1 MTIKSLHYKW
11 TCLIGIIF
19 LGSLLWSV
27 TLCDWISD
35 LFVFLSFV
43 FFLTSVV
50 ASVVLGATHRSK
62 DAVYRIMIN
71 VVFCLLVFPTIR
83 LGGSLRDRLF
93 LMRLSRFQEVTNLL
107 VTDELA
113 KASGD
118 SFSTIVSLPPRYS
131 DLNVLDRVLISS
143 TKESITVRFAMR
155 DSNAL
160 GHRGYMFRSN
170 DNPVTL
176 SKEYPKT
183 GYTRVAPHWFFFSE

>member
-1 MTIKSLHYKW
+1 MTIKSLRYKW

-27 TLCDWISD
+27 TLRDWISD
-35 LFVFLSFV
+35 LFAFLSFV
-43 FFLTSVV
+43 CFLMSVV
-50 ASVVLGATHRSK
+50 VSVVLGVSQRSK
-62 DAVYRIMIN
+62 DAVYRVILN
-71 VVFCLLVFPTIR
+71 VVLCLLLFPAII

-107 VTDELA
+107 VADELA
-113 KASGD
+113 KTSD
-118 SFSTIVSLPPRYS
+118 NPFSAVASLPPQYS
-131 DLNVLDRVLISS
+131 DLNVLDRVFISS
-143 TKESITVRFAMR
+143 TKERITVRFAMQ

-160 GHRGYMFRSN
+160 GHSGYMFRSD

-176 SKEYPKT
+176 SKEYPNT